1 MEHGALRFFLKLSI
15 AGVSWNGASS
25 GFVWGICTEALCME
39 DLSEHPIF
47 VLGLF
52 WVYDCGVLLS
62 TGQCASRKDNH
73 TCFMIVKINGIVII
87 GSILAV

>member
-15 AGVSWNGASS
+15 AGVCWNGASS